1 MKIAKISPILSTIL
15 FCGTNDLALRGK
27 NSNQGNV
34 QQLFDFH
41 DEADDEIL
49 KAHLES
55 AAPNVRY
62 TSHRTQNDLISLC
75 EAEVRK
81 QIVAA
86 ANNSAGFSIL
96 ADESADISG
105 TEQLSTGVRCVE

>member
-1 MKIAKISPILSTIL
+1 M
-15 FCGTNDLALRGK
+15 
-27 NSNQGNV
+27 
-34 QQLFDFH
+34 
-41 DEADDEIL
+41 

-55 AAPNVRY
+55 AAPNARY

-75 EAEVRK
+75 EAELRK

-86 ANNSAGFSIL
+86 ANNSTGFSIL

-105 TEQLSTGVRCVE
+105 KEQLSIGVCFVENGSRVNVREEFLGYTSLDDMSASAI